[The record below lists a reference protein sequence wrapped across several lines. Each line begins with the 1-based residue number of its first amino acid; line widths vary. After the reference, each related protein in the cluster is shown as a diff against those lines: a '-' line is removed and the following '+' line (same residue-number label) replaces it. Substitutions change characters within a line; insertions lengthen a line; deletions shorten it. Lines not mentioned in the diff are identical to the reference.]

1 MKRHLIQR
9 MNEALFAPEDANLSE
24 KESEIATRL
33 RDAFTVWL
41 DKPMM
46 SDSEIRDRLM
56 NEYGISKTQAYRDL
70 ANVKILLGNVKAAGK
85 EWFRFKANSILDQ
98 AYKAADEGEHKLA
111 KSLVL
116 IANALVK
123 VNRLDVDE
131 GEQIPWEETIP
142 QPFEPTTDPLAIGI
156 KPIDNLRE
164 RIAELKKKYI
174 DDITVDVNYED
185 VNEGRGKEEDLF
197 Q

>member
-1 MKRHLIQR
+1 
-9 MNEALFAPEDANLSE
+9 
-24 KESEIATRL
+24 
-33 RDAFTVWL
+33 
-41 DKPMM
+41 MM

-131 GEQIPWEETIP
+131 VEQIPWEETIP